1 MEVRTATRQ
10 KLGAI
15 VVGEGFKI
23 TNEGVLSIDEP
34 IEQEEYVEFT
44 RERLREIYRQSKN
57 GGGE

>member
-1 MEVRTATRQ
+1 MEVRPATRQ

-44 RERLREIYRQSKN
+44 RERLEELYRQSKN